1 MGEGWLLTAEMIE
14 LVEGGYENIVC
25 AQPFGCLPN
34 HIVGKG
40 MINQIRARY
49 PQANITPV
57 DYDPSATRVN
67 QENRIKLM
75 LAVAKERLTTK
86 LTLPPLRQKN
96 WRAAPRRW
104 KPRFPPC
111 CKTKL

>member
-1 MGEGWLLTAEMIE
+1 
-14 LVEGGYENIVC
+14 
-25 AQPFGCLPN
+25 
-34 HIVGKG
+34 

-86 LTLPPLRQKN
+86 ADPAPRYGRRTGGRRPAGGNPGSRHAVRQNYKDSEPPAGCS
-96 WRAAPRRW
+96 AAPGGAVLRGFVR
-104 KPRFPPC
+104 
-111 CKTKL
+111 